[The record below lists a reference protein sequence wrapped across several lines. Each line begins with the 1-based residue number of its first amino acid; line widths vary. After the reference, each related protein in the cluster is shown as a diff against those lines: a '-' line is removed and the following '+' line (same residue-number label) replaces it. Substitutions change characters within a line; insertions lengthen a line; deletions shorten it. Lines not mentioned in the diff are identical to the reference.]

1 MAATDKDISDHLAA
15 IKDDMSALMRT
26 VAQLASETDSIK
38 KSIGDRFGEAAQMAV
53 DAGDWILD
61 KAESLGGEAV
71 QVAGR
76 GAATAV
82 TEIQGQ
88 IKRNPITAVFIAL
101 GFGVAI
107 GLIRRGGSAPVAVAS
122 RNSLRRR

>member
-15 IKDDMSALMRT
+15 IRGDMSALMQT

-38 KSIGDRFGEAAQMAV
+38 KSIAARFGDAAQMAV

-71 QVAGR
+71 HVAGR

-82 TEIQGQ
+82 TEVQGQ
-88 IKRNPITAVFIAL
+88 IKRNPLTAVLIAVGL
-101 GFGVAI
+101 GLAI
-107 GLIRRGGSAPVAVAS
+107 GLFGRGSSPVVVAPRRG
-122 RNSLRRR
+122 LRRK

>member
-1 MAATDKDISDHLAA
+1 
-15 IKDDMSALMRT
+15 MSALMRT